1 MADKPISGLPA
12 ATQVL
17 DNSLFVMEQS
27 QQALSVTGA
36 LVKTYA
42 ENAAEATAET
52 VSQQYVQQAAASAT
66 AAAGS
71 ASAAQSSAAAA
82 ASSAGTAADS
92 ASEAATSATTAQ
104 QYSGKPPIIQNWTWW
119 TWNATTQE
127 YEDTGEKVSL
137 VPKGEYNPSTS
148 YSPLDILDYQGSSY
162 IVLQNVQGVTPA
174 IGDDYM
180 ILASKGDQGPTG
192 DTGPQGAPGLAAT
205 IQVGTTSTGN
215 PGTDAQVTNS
225 GTSGAAVFNFVIP
238 RGADGTDGVDGTDF
252 VIRGYYDS
260 LSALQ
265 AAVTSPAAGD
275 AYGVGTATPYDI
287 YVWDGAG
294 NEWKN
299 NGPIQGPPGPA
310 GADGEQ
316 GSQGPAGEAATIQVG
331 TVTTGTAGSSA
342 QVTNS
347 GSSSAAVLDFVIP
360 RGADGTDGM
369 DGQQGPQGPAGP
381 NEVSTTTA
389 TNITGLIKGNGGKVA
404 QAVAGTDY
412 EAAGTAA
419 SAVSTHNTSGDAH
432 STLFAGKAEVATYN
446 ATLTTTYAEDSN
458 GYQAQTVNVSGL
470 LATDTPTID
479 CVLSGT
485 DPDADTAVLEA
496 FSLIN
501 RATTGAGTLTV
512 QCIGDAPTVAIPLMI
527 QVVR

>member
-1 MADKPISGLPA
+1 MADKPISELPA
-12 ATQVL
+12 ASEVL

-71 ASAAQSSAAAA
+71 ASAAQSSATAA

-148 YSPLDILDYQGSSY
+148 YSPLDIIDYQGSSY
-162 IVLQNVQGVTPA
+162 IILQNVQGVTPA

-180 ILASKGDQGPTG
+180 ILAAKGDQGATG

-205 IQVGTTSTGN
+205 IQVGETSTGN
-215 PGTDAQVTNS
+215 PGTEAQVTNS

-287 YVWDGAG
+287 YVLDGAG

-299 NGPIQGPPGPA
+299 NGPIQGP
-310 GADGEQ
+310 
-316 GSQGPAGEAATIQVG
+316 QGPAGEAATIQVG
-331 TVTTGTAGSSA
+331 TVTTGAAGSSA

-369 DGQQGPQGPAGP
+369 DGTDGPQGPAGP

-389 TNITGLIKGNGGKVA
+389 TNITGLIKGNGSTVQ
-404 QAVAGTDY
+404 QAVAGEDY

-419 SAVSTHNTSGDAH
+419 NAVSTHNVSGDAH
-432 STLFAGKAEVATYN
+432 SALFAGKANTSH
-446 ATLTTTYAEDSN
+446 T
-458 GYQAQTVNVSGL
+458 QAAS
-470 LATDTPTID
+470 TI
-479 CVLSGT
+479 T
-485 DPDADTAVLEA
+485 
-496 FSLIN
+496 
-501 RATTGAGTLTV
+501 AGTLAGEVKANATAV
-512 QCIGDAPTVAIPLMI
+512 ATLATAQVRNIYAGTTDLTAGTSVLATGDIYFVYE
-527 QVVR
+527 